1 MKYISILR
9 GINVGGHKKILM
21 ADLKNLYAQLGF
33 TNVISYIQSGNVV
46 FDSNISDVNQIIT
59 SIEKAITTRYGFD
72 VPVIIRTHAEIKK
85 VFENSPFEEIDLKTE
100 GSKYFLTMLS
110 DLPSNENI
118 ETLLG
123 FVKPP
128 ESLQI
133 TGNNIYIHY
142 PNGAGRKKLTNA
154 LIENKLKVK
163 VTSRNWK
170 TVVKLIELSKD

>member
-46 FDSNISDVNQIIT
+46 FDSNITDVNQIIT

-72 VPVIIRTHAEIKK
+72 VPVIIRTHAEIK
-85 VFENSPFEEIDLKTE
+85 NACDNTPFGEIDLKAD
-100 GSKYFLTMLS
+100 GSKYFLTLIS
-110 DLPSNENI
+110 DLPTKENI
-118 ETLLG
+118 EILMNY
-123 FVKPP
+123 VNQP
-128 ESLQI
+128 ERLQI
-133 TGNNIYIHY
+133 EGKNIYIFY
-142 PNGAGRKKLTNA
+142 PNGAGRTKLTNG

-163 VTSRNWK
+163 ATSRNWK
-170 TVVKLIELSKD
+170 TVVKLIELSKG